1 MALEKNSD
9 RLGRNILTLRHRLKM
24 TQSEFIKVFF
34 RNPDGSP
41 MFSVAK
47 LSNIETK
54 GCSDPEQITNVLSEK
69 LEIPPS
75 VFHLRPVEF
84 SSVIDSLLKDENS
97 VSKIHFF
104 PSEDSPTVRQTYSSN
119 IVPLGCAG
127 SSQSSQC
134 HRRCQYSAGK
144 RRLPCQEHAGY
155 FHASLLLDHTS
166 QCRLQQQHL

>member
-69 LEIPPS
+69 LGIPPS

-97 VSKIHFF
+97 VSEIHFF

-119 IVPLGCAG
+119 ILEAL
-127 SSQSSQC
+127 SD
-134 HRRCQYSAGK
+134 YIAKNITAGK
-144 RRLPCQEHAGY
+144 LHASDRLPGDRTLAEIGRAHV
-155 FHASLLLDHTS
+155 
-166 QCRLQQQHL
+166 